1 MKIGKYA
8 KTIVA
13 AVLGGGYALQAALSD
28 DTITNTEWVG
38 IGLAVLIA
46 LGVWAVPNETPKPLY
61 PVDPNGDPTTSQR
74 FRTQ

>member
-1 MKIGKYA
+1 MKIGTYA

-28 DTITNTEWVG
+28 DKVTNTEWVG

-46 LGVWAVPNETPKPLY
+46 LGVWAVPNSKPG
-61 PVDPNGDPTTSQR
+61 PDVPPTSYKTSL
-74 FRTQ
+74 